1 MLSSTLK
8 YLILKLNLLM
18 QKDAKKNKFTPAR
31 DYLILLQ
38 TVGEKCHSDHKRG
51 SVECDMLGLYS
62 AVFP

>member
-18 QKDAKKNKFTPAR
+18 QKDAKKKTKFTLAR

-38 TVGEKCHSDHKRG
+38 TVGEKCHSV
-51 SVECDMLGLYS
+51 S
-62 AVFP
+62 